1 MMLAQRLRPPPGRQV
16 PTIRVRVKGGYEPP
30 IVHGR
35 VGEPLRI
42 VFTREETA
50 SCSEHVVFPAFGKSA
65 MLPPFEDVMLE
76 LVPEHAGEYEFTCQ
90 MGMLRG
96 RLVVTGDGADRLA
109 SRESTLAGRVRPP
122 WTRTNAD
129 EHGDTALLAF
139 VAWLCSL
146 PLLLLVAVPFLG
158 WRASGLLAL
167 LWFGVVATACFAFC
181 VRRGLSNLPPPSRR
195 PSGSHRRRDPDAL
208 LRLSTPRDLPRRN
221 CDPGR
226 ASLAMIG
233 SGLHKMTSVRR
244 RSDS

>member
-1 MMLAQRLRPPPGRQV
+1 MLAQRLRPRPDRQV
-16 PTIRVRVKGGYEPP
+16 RTVRVRVKGGYEPP

-158 WRASGLLAL
+158 WRAGGLLAL

-195 PSGSHRRRDPDAL
+195 PSGCHRRRDPDAL